1 MTVRVLGSK
10 VGLEALRYEQRRWLT
25 LSVMDHRDESQSLNG
40 TAFQATVHCLT
51 GCAIGEVLGL
61 VIATALGWHDVP
73 SIALAVVLAFF
84 FGYALTI
91 GPLLRGG
98 LGFRSALR
106 LALIGDT
113 ISIVVMEITD
123 NAIVLA
129 IPGAMD
135 AFVTE
140 LLFWGSLALSL
151 VVAFVVAYPVNRWL
165 IARGLGHAA
174 VHAHRH

>member
-1 MTVRVLGSK
+1 M
-10 VGLEALRYEQRRWLT
+10 E
-25 LSVMDHRDESQSLNG
+25 HRADSQSLNR
-40 TAFQATVHCLT
+40 TALQATVHCLT

-61 VIATALGWHDVP
+61 VIATGLGWHDVP

-98 LGFRSALR
+98 LTFRSAVR

-129 IPGAMD
+129 IPGAMAAD
-135 AFVTE
+135 LAS
-140 LLFWGSLALSL
+140 LLFWGSLAFSL
-151 VVAFVVAYPVNRWL
+151 LVAFVVAFPANRWL

-174 VHAHRH
+174 VHSGH